1 MIKEQT
7 ALRHL
12 YPLVWTIGLIRA
24 VIYAWR
30 TPITIV
36 VDVTLVLVVYDF
48 FFNYVIQI
56 IMWIRQIFPSCCML
70 LLLKS
75 GDFKRALTPFLCRIR
90 NIIPYEF
97 CWTRN
102 RKTIAYKDTQKRKQQ
117 KHENRS
123 EVYCFQIPLKLCI
136 ISSKVGGFTKMKERE
151 PCM

>member
-1 MIKEQT
+1 MVVYISLLIKEQA
-7 ALRHL
+7 ALRYL

-30 TPITIV
+30 TLITIV
-36 VDVTLVLVVYDF
+36 VDVILVLVVYDL

-56 IMWIRQIFPSCCML
+56 IMWIRQNFWSCCML

-75 GDFKRALTPFLCRIR
+75 GDFKRALTPFLCRIH

-97 CWTRN
+97 HWTCK
-102 RKTIAYKDTQKRKQQ
+102 RKTITYKDTQKRKQQ
-117 KHENRS
+117 KHGNRS

-136 ISSKVGGFTKMKERE
+136 I
-151 PCM
+151 